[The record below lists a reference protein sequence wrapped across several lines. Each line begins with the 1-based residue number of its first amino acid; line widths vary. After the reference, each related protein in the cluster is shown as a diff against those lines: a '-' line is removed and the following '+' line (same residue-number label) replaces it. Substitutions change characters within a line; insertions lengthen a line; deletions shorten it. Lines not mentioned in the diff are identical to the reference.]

1 MPRNPNI
8 LQDCGAIRM
17 VSYKVER
24 REIHVLA
31 QWIDYALETRQNMRM
46 ERCAAESDYFAGLRK
61 HRVRSNP

>member
-1 MPRNPNI
+1 
-8 LQDCGAIRM
+8 M